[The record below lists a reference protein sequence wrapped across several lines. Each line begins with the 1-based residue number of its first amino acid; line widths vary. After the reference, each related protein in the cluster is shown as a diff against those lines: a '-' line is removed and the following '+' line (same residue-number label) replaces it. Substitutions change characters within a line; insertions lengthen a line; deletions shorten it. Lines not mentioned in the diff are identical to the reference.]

1 MQEER
6 QKSINAYTDSL
17 RNHNKELNRK
27 LRHLITTMNNQTERV
42 LEAKECHLRE
52 SYNRSICVISW
63 LIISAIILLVISY
76 LIIQKDLREKARTRK
91 RLEDTIQQNTALLE
105 MRKNIILTI
114 SHDIRAPLNVID
126 GSADLA
132 MDTREKK
139 RRNIHLNNIRRVCK
153 HVVHLLNNLLDVY
166 RLNEAKEIRNDVP
179 FDLHELLERTA
190 AGFLI

>member
-1 MQEER
+1 M
-6 QKSINAYTDSL
+6 
-17 RNHNKELNRK
+17 
-27 LRHLITTMNNQTERV
+27 
-42 LEAKECHLRE
+42 
-52 SYNRSICVISW
+52 
-63 LIISAIILLVISY
+63 
-76 LIIQKDLREKARTRK
+76 
-91 RLEDTIQQNTALLE
+91 EDTIQQNTALLE

-179 FDLHELLERTA
+179 FDLHELL
-190 AGFLI
+190 